1 MTEQE
6 AIKEIK
12 GWSEILMSAGKKC
25 TTLTAVAQ
33 DMAIQALEEIQKYRT
48 IGTVEECRT
57 AMERQI
63 PKKPNRIVDGHG
75 IRYTDS
81 YRCQNCGKGFS
92 GTGIAEFCYHCGQK
106 LDWSDAR

>member
-1 MTEQE
+1 MAEKLIRNEKE
-6 AIKEIK
+6 AIKTIK
-12 GWSEILMSAGKKC
+12 LNYPTSGYYMLREAL
-25 TTLTAVAQ
+25 
-33 DMAIQALEEIQKYRT
+33 DMAISALEK
-48 IGTVEECRT
+48 
-57 AMERQI
+57 QI

-106 LDWSDAR
+106 LDWSDARQGSVLYKRRKERKVTWGD

>member
-1 MTEQE
+1 MAEKLIRNEKE
-6 AIKEIK
+6 AIKTIK
-12 GWSEILMSAGKKC
+12 SNYPTSGYYMLCEAL
-25 TTLTAVAQ
+25 
-33 DMAIQALEEIQKYRT
+33 DMAISALEK
-48 IGTVEECRT
+48 
-57 AMERQI
+57 QI

-106 LDWSDAR
+106 LDWGDAR